1 MPSFEVIITAFL
13 AISLTASIISSR
25 TRTPYTIVL
34 VLFGLAIAG
43 SYLPSL
49 LGVNLLY
56 DNLIGGGLFVGLVLP
71 PLLFET
77 MMNIRYEDLR
87 SVVRPALRL
96 ATVGVLIATIVGT
109 ISMADR
115 SAPPHLLLHLRV
127 ADCTYRYC
135 YGS

>member
-34 VLFGLAIAG
+34 VLFGLSIAG

-77 MMNIRYEDLR
+77 MMNIRYVDLR
-87 SVVRPALRL
+87 SLVRPALRL
-96 ATVGVLIATIVGT
+96 ASVRSLLPTIVGGLVLVQV
-109 ISMADR
+109 A
-115 SAPPHLLLHLRV
+115 ALH
-127 ADCTYRYC
+127 
-135 YGS
+135 

>member
-43 SYLPSL
+43 SYLPAL

-96 ATVGVLIATIVGT
+96 ATVGVLIATIVGGLFL
-109 ISMADR
+109 SPLSRRPRPR
-115 SAPPHLLLHLRV
+115 SFLFSSSIVR
-127 ADCTYRYC
+127 
-135 YGS
+135 

>member
-1 MPSFEVIITAFL
+1 MPSFEVIIPAFL

-56 DNLIGGGLFVGLVLP
+56 DNLIGGGLFVGLVLL

-77 MMNIRYEDLR
+77 MLKIRYDVIHY
-87 SVVRPALRL
+87 VVSPALRL
-96 ATVGVLIATIVGT
+96 TKVGVLFVKILDGFFF
-109 ISMADR
+109 
-115 SAPPHLLLHLRV
+115 
-127 ADCTYRYC
+127 
-135 YGS
+135 G